1 MARRTASALAT
12 ISVVAASMM
21 FTAHSASAGLVTHCV
36 GSGGAVTVPNDL
48 LVPAG
53 ESCSLEGTT
62 VTGNVLVSAGA
73 NLVISDGT
81 VNGEVRVAADGYLD
95 TTGTRVDGQVVLA
108 PGGFGASLKSSSTGR
123 VVLEPR
129 GSAQAEG
136 FLFVEDA
143 SAIDG
148 DLTAGTGEISVTD
161 SEITGS
167 VSTSGAYF
175 TDLHGTFVDGSLSV
189 LNNAT
194 GSVVCGSTV
203 QGRATFAGSR
213 GGVQLGPNGTLD
225 TCASGGYFAR
235 DVSISNTSGGRTT
248 VDDNIING
256 RLQLSA
262 NTPAAEVAD
271 NNRIRG
277 GVSGEHSTPGVA
289 AATAADTRGTAG
301 QRARARASAAE
312 AAVAAKGAA
321 RL

>member
-12 ISVVAASMM
+12 ISIVAASMM
-21 FTAHSASAGLVTHCV
+21 FTAQSASAGLVTHCV

-53 ESCSLEGTT
+53 ESCSLDGTT
-62 VTGNVLVSAGA
+62 ITGNVQVSAGS
-73 NLVISDGT
+73 NLVIKGGT
-81 VNGEVRVAADGYLD
+81 VNGEVRVAGDGYLD
-95 TTGTRVDGQVVLA
+95 TTDTRIDGQVVLA
-108 PGGFGASLKSSSTGR
+108 PGGFGVFLKNSDTGR
-123 VVLEPR
+123 VVVEPR
-129 GSAQAEG
+129 GSAQADG
-136 FLFVEDA
+136 FLFVEGG

-148 DLTAGTGEISVTD
+148 DVTAGSGEISVVD
-161 SEITGS
+161 SEVTGS
-167 VSTSGAYF
+167 VNSSGAYF
-175 TDLHGTFVDGSLSV
+175 TDLHGTFVDGALSV

-203 QGRATFAGSR
+203 QGKATFAGSQ
-213 GGVQLGPNGTLD
+213 GGIQLGPNGGLD

-248 VDDNIING
+248 VDDTIING

-262 NTPAAEVAD
+262 NNPTAEVAD

-277 GVSGEHSTPGVA
+277 GISGDHTGSAASLA
-289 AATAADTRGTAG
+289 AAVDTRGTAE
-301 QRARARASAAE
+301 QRAQERVSEARAEVSAR
-312 AAVAAKGAA
+312 GTA